1 MKNKTVPTCKVL
13 SVWVVIVF
21 FILLTGCGNKAT
33 WTPPPTGTPQPTATD
48 TPTPSPTTVILAEN
62 SVVKLPDGSLVIL
75 KSGADVKISELP
87 DLPEESTAVNILINK
102 GEILVVPVSTSVDW
116 LSVVSTKG
124 YVARVKG
131 CAMIVTFNEVKDS
144 FGLSCIGGECEI
156 GKDKNHLISAAN
168 NKEWLYQG
176 GIYFEP
182 TNIDYEKIYKSYG
195 KVIPACVRAAEGN
208 VIQATNPSKSSTPT
222 LVSDAAAATATA
234 ACETFHDVFPATPC
248 PK

>member
-1 MKNKTVPTCKVL
+1 MKNKAVPTYKVM
-13 SVWVVIVF
+13 SVLVVVF
-21 FILLTGCGNKAT
+21 AFLLLAGCSNKAT
-33 WTPPPTGTPQPTATD
+33 WTPPPTSTPQPTATD
-48 TPTPSPTTVILAEN
+48 TPTPSPTADTIAEN
-62 SVVKLPDGSLVIL
+62 SVVSLPDGSLIIL

-87 DLPEESTAVNILINK
+87 DLPVDSTGVNVLIKK
-102 GEILVVPVSTSVDW
+102 GEILVVPASVSPDW
-116 LSVVSTKG
+116 LSVISSKG

-156 GKDKNHLISAAN
+156 GKDINHMISAAN
-168 NKEWLYQG
+168 NKDWLYQG

-182 TNIDYEKIYKSYG
+182 TAINYEKIYKSYG

-208 VIQATNPSKSSTPT
+208 VVQATNPPKTQTP
-222 LVSDAAAATATA
+222 LGIIGADATATA
-234 ACETFHDVFPATPC
+234 ACATFHNIFPATPC